1 MAAVH
6 ALLSVAQLL
15 ICSSLLNARPVRRR
29 SYQSHFYTAVALNA
43 QYHAQPLSS
52 NLSTLPLKI
61 EVANPSTIDYNS
73 RATASPT
80 GGYQRSLALH
90 CLGEAATAT

>member
-1 MAAVH
+1 
-6 ALLSVAQLL
+6 
-15 ICSSLLNARPVRRR
+15 
-29 SYQSHFYTAVALNA
+29 
-43 QYHAQPLSS
+43 LSS